1 MSGYL
6 QLAGLLSRSRRIKA
20 YRQARNEAQAFSDA
34 DLADMGLKR
43 YQLGASAS
51 RPSGRDHT

>member
-43 YQLGASAS
+43 YQLGAGDRAKV
-51 RPSGRDHT
+51 RR